1 MRKNYINDKIVL
13 NKIWGDSYMKND
25 LTNEEIEVIRRYK
38 AFYEKAIN
46 MLLTSDAEADIAL
59 LSVQENEEETY
70 SYSKTN
76 VIKYIETIRKM
87 YSIILKSY
95 YEETLENWNF
105 SKLSNLEELNKIRN
119 EMYIDK
125 FIIATENSNL
135 IPEEEINKVNMP
147 IIINFIGDKDI
158 PYINLKGLEE
168 IPTKSK
174 EILISPFT
182 KVKNISEQG
191 EKELTNGKILKYYN
205 IYLEKQ
211 SLVKMNNEEK
221 NGLYTY
227 IITNADLIEE
237 KLKNCIKAEKDNY
250 QNYENIRKQEQLLN
264 KYESELEKKESL
276 GLPAEEKREDIAS
289 IERINKD
296 LDILKD
302 KASNIFK
309 ERKETSDFI
318 TNWKKSVAVY
328 LMSECKELEEEI
340 CAKYAVEKEIKQ
352 EKEQIKE
359 EILQEEIKAKEEEE
373 TELILDDIERNTKN
387 ECKENIIAVEK
398 LIDEIKSLILKQQNH
413 AKIAGNLGTVY
424 SALNNSFEMKKCAEN
439 LKELLIK
446 IKEKTE
452 DICKNTNR
460 IILDEKLLE
469 ISKINIQINTLINY
483 LKNPKSSI
491 GQTKINR
498 FDEMAIVEEN
508 ELKRGIAQEILNIRG
523 EAELKK
529 LKDDIEIIE
538 EKSAIKRIIGMLTG
552 RNKIDEY
559 MLEQI
564 EVRQNA
570 IRKTLAKKLELS
582 KSYSIHELVAEIEMF
597 REDNEEDE
605 LVEQDVEKLVALE
618 DALRRNFIISDSK
631 VAEIIEKKE
640 AKNLPIDLKKVNK
653 QELIEIETYR
663 FLNKYGYDISEEIT
677 EPKYQDTMSSE
688 INRIIEYIESSK
700 ILD

>member
-1 MRKNYINDKIVL
+1 MLRKNYINDKIVL

-221 NGLYTY
+221 TDYTH
-227 IITNADLIEE
+227 I
-237 KLKNCIKAEKDNY
+237 
-250 QNYENIRKQEQLLN
+250 
-264 KYESELEKKESL
+264 
-276 GLPAEEKREDIAS
+276 
-289 IERINKD
+289 
-296 LDILKD
+296 
-302 KASNIFK
+302 
-309 ERKETSDFI
+309 
-318 TNWKKSVAVY
+318 
-328 LMSECKELEEEI
+328 
-340 CAKYAVEKEIKQ
+340 
-352 EKEQIKE
+352 
-359 EILQEEIKAKEEEE
+359 
-373 TELILDDIERNTKN
+373 
-387 ECKENIIAVEK
+387 
-398 LIDEIKSLILKQQNH
+398 
-413 AKIAGNLGTVY
+413 
-424 SALNNSFEMKKCAEN
+424 
-439 LKELLIK
+439 
-446 IKEKTE
+446 
-452 DICKNTNR
+452 
-460 IILDEKLLE
+460 
-469 ISKINIQINTLINY
+469 
-483 LKNPKSSI
+483 
-491 GQTKINR
+491 
-498 FDEMAIVEEN
+498 
-508 ELKRGIAQEILNIRG
+508 
-523 EAELKK
+523 
-529 LKDDIEIIE
+529 
-538 EKSAIKRIIGMLTG
+538 
-552 RNKIDEY
+552 
-559 MLEQI
+559 
-564 EVRQNA
+564 
-570 IRKTLAKKLELS
+570 
-582 KSYSIHELVAEIEMF
+582 
-597 REDNEEDE
+597 
-605 LVEQDVEKLVALE
+605 
-618 DALRRNFIISDSK
+618 
-631 VAEIIEKKE
+631 
-640 AKNLPIDLKKVNK
+640 
-653 QELIEIETYR
+653 
-663 FLNKYGYDISEEIT
+663 
-677 EPKYQDTMSSE
+677 
-688 INRIIEYIESSK
+688 
-700 ILD
+700 

>member
-289 IERINKD
+289 IERINKE

-359 EILQEEIKAKEEEE
+359 EKLQEEIKAKEEE

-605 LVEQDVEKLVALE
+605 LVEQDVEKLIALE

>member
-289 IERINKD
+289 IERINKE

-359 EILQEEIKAKEEEE
+359 EKLQEEIKAKEEE

-559 MLEQI
+559 MLEKI

-605 LVEQDVEKLVALE
+605 LVEQDVEKLIALE